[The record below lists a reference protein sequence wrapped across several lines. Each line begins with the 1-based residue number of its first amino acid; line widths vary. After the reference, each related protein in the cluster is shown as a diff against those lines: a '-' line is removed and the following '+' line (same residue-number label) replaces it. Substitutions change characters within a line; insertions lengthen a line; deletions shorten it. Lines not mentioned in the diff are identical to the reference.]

1 MSLFFLTYLVI
12 YGGMHAYLFV
22 KVRAAF
28 PRMGR
33 RWRLLLI
40 VCLALLFAAPMAV
53 RRLDGGASIAVAR
66 VTAFVTFVWMA
77 VLLWWFVLLLCSD
90 VWNLVARALGRF
102 VPKARGLALRPRPAL
117 AVSAVLVVFACVW
130 GLVEASAIQVTEIT
144 IRTRYLPAGS
154 RPLRLVQISDVHLGL
169 LVGEGR
175 LRRIVDLVK
184 SLEPDILVSTGD
196 LVDSSLD
203 HSPNLAPMLAEVGAP
218 LGKFACTGNHEFY
231 PGLEKTLAFH
241 EAAGFRV
248 LRGESVVIGGRLR
261 IGGVDDPSH
270 RGMRREKSIT
280 DESLALPA
288 SSPRVAAV
296 LLKHRPVVL
305 DASAARFDLQLSG
318 HVHGGQIFPFG
329 LITRL
334 FNPYAAG
341 LHRLKSG
348 AHLYV
353 SRGAG
358 TWGPPLRFFAPPEV
372 TLIIITGEGT

>member
-1 MSLFFLTYLVI
+1 MSLFLLAYLFI
-12 YGGMHAYLFV
+12 YGGMHAYFFV

-28 PRMGR
+28 PRMG

-40 VCLALLFAAPMAV
+40 VCLALLFVAPMAV
-53 RRLDGGASIAVAR
+53 RRLDGGASIAFAR
-66 VTAFVTFVWMA
+66 VMTFVAFVWMA
-77 VLLWWFVLLLCSD
+77 ALLWSFVLLLCSD
-90 VWNLVARALGRF
+90 VWNVVFKTVGRF
-102 VPKARGLALRPRPAL
+102 VPKARGLALRPRRAL
-117 AVSAVLVVFACVW
+117 IASAVLVVLACAW

-144 IRTRYLPAGS
+144 IRTRHLPAGS
-154 RPLRLVQISDVHLGL
+154 KPLRLVQISDVHLGL
-169 LVGEGR
+169 LVGERR

-203 HSPNLAPMLAEVGAP
+203 HSPSLAPVVAEVDAP

-248 LRGESVVIGGRLR
+248 LRAESVVIDGRLR
-261 IGGVDDPSH
+261 IGGVDDSSH
-270 RGMRREKSIT
+270 RRAQEKRMT

-334 FNPYAAG
+334 FNPHAVG

-348 AHLYV
+348 SHLYV

-358 TWGPPLRFFAPPEV
+358 TWGPPLRLFAPPEV
-372 TLIIITGEGT
+372 TLITITGEGA